1 MNENYGFTGGQIA
14 LAFAGG
20 AAAGAVIALLT
31 APQSG
36 AKTRADLRDRALA
49 STDSLARLPRAVQ
62 GAVGA
67 ATDAFSDTLAKV
79 VDHHS

>member
-1 MNENYGFTGGQIA
+1 MNENNGFTGGQIA

-20 AAAGAVIALLT
+20 AAAGAIIALLT

-36 AKTRADLRDRALA
+36 AKTRADIRDRALA
-49 STDSLARLPRAVQ
+49 STESMTRLPRAVQ

-67 ATDAFSDTLAKV
+67 ASDAFTESLAKA
-79 VDHHS
+79 VDHRS